1 VELSQPQCAIQPG
14 LLVAAV
20 AEKGSVARDRAVIW
34 IVGAGLLALLLK
46 LAIAYTTFG
55 TNDVVVFYTFAR
67 SLADH
72 GLTWTY
78 QRGVV
83 WLPISPI
90 FNHPPLTAYFLQWVG
105 HLAQLESFRANG
117 ITFPFLL
124 RFPGIIAD
132 FSVVILLLQLRST
145 FPSFRIPN
153 WALALFALSPVSLM
167 VSGFHGNTDPMMVLF
182 LFLACAMC
190 VKNQPLLCGLFFA
203 LSGQIKMI
211 PLLLLPIFFF
221 FWLARRRSWSFLIP
235 FVVCSLICSWEPLLR
250 FPALFLKNVF
260 SYGSYWGLWGITY
273 WLRLTGYRNVAVV
286 SFFDLPLLETIIIA
300 ALKLLII
307 ASVLVIAW
315 RRRKLDGV
323 GLFQSVGYAWIV
335 FFVFSPGIS
344 PQYMIWLAPF
354 VLVLSPNLYGYLVA
368 GSSLFLFFFYNIN
381 AGGLPWYLAISTNE
395 RNTAW
400 TPWSLWPWAVLIVGM
415 IWLWRKARGV
425 DPSLR
430 LFSLKTLPANSSP

>member
-1 VELSQPQCAIQPG
+1 MELSPPQCAIQPDPF
-14 LLVAAV
+14 VPAF
-20 AEKGSVARDRAVIW
+20 AENRSVARNRSVIW
-34 IVGAGLLALLLK
+34 IVGAGLVALFLK
-46 LAIAYTTFG
+46 LVIAYNTFG

-72 GLTWTY
+72 GLSWTY

-90 FNHPPLTAYFLQWVG
+90 FNHPPLTAYFLRFVG
-105 HLAQLESFRANG
+105 HLAQQESFRANG
-117 ITFPFLL
+117 LTFPFLL

-132 FSVVILLLQLRST
+132 FGVVVLFLHLRST
-145 FPSFRIPN
+145 RSSFRIPT

-167 VSGFHGNTDPMMVLF
+167 VSGFHGNTDPLMVLF
-182 LFLACAMC
+182 LFVACAMC
-190 VKNQPLLCGLFFA
+190 VTNQPLLCGLFFA
-203 LSGQIKMI
+203 LSGQVKMI
-211 PLLLLPIFFF
+211 PFLLFPIFFF
-221 FWLARRRSWSFLIP
+221 FWLARRRGWSFLVP
-235 FVVCSLICSWEPLLR
+235 FVVCSLVCSWEPLLK
-250 FPALFLKNVF
+250 FPALFITNVF

-273 WLRLTGYRNVAVV
+273 WLRLTGYRNLAVV
-286 SFFDLPLLETIIIA
+286 SFFDLPLLESIIIA

-307 ASVLVIAW
+307 AAVFMIGW

-323 GLFQSVGYAWIV
+323 GLIQSVAYAWIA

-368 GSSLFLFFFYNIN
+368 ASSLFLFFFYNIN
-381 AGGLPWYLAISTNE
+381 AGGFPWYLAISSND
-395 RNTAW
+395 RNMAW
-400 TPWSLWPWAVLIVGM
+400 TPWSLWPWTILIVGL
-415 IWLWRKARGV
+415 IYLWRKAHGV